1 MSKRPVAGATGE
13 RLADRLADFL
23 ARVTPDGRFL
33 FVPPAGLAW
42 LGAPEPPQAQ
52 ADHDLFQHIGIDY
65 HDALRAALVRTAD
78 GGTRQALSLRFQ
90 SGDGGQRRVTCR
102 ILPLPGA
109 AGRTELLFAAWEF
122 DPLLDRAEGGA
133 GSRDPLTG
141 LADRGE
147 LMRMLGHAIGQTG
160 DAGGGF
166 ALLLV
171 GLDGFK
177 KINDALG
184 HALGDQIL
192 CESARRLRTAL
203 RGDDIVARIGGD
215 EFALLLPGM
224 RTAEDASTLAH
235 KLLAAMQRP
244 FEHGR
249 GQSHLSA
256 SVGIALFPEHAPDA
270 EVLLKQAGIALSLA
284 KQAGRNRC
292 HVYAPEGGA
301 LAERRLMLEE
311 RMYDAVRNGEFEM
324 HYQPIVSAATGAVV
338 AVEALMRW
346 HPADGGAVSPAEF
359 IPLAEANGLIAFLGA
374 WSLRASCHQ
383 VARWNQ
389 RWQARLQAS
398 VNLSP
403 AQFRQGDLVGV
414 VERALA
420 ESGLPAELL
429 TLELTEGML
438 MREPERAQELLSRLR
453 ERGVNFA
460 VDDFG
465 TGYSS
470 LAYLKRFP
478 LSSLKIDRSFV
489 VDLASDG
496 NDRAIVAAILS
507 LARELGLRVVAEGV
521 ENETQYA
528 LLRDKGCELMQ
539 GYLLGRPEA
548 PQTFEDRVEAGAW
561 RLAP

>member
-1 MSKRPVAGATGE
+1 MSERPVAAATGE

-23 ARVTPDGRFL
+23 ARVTADGRFL
-33 FVPPAGLAW
+33 FIPPAGLGW
-42 LGAPEPPQAQ
+42 LGAAEPAETG
-52 ADHDLFQHIGIDY
+52 AEHRLFQHVAVEH
-65 HDALRAALVRTAD
+65 HDALRAALARASD
-78 GGTRQALSLRFQ
+78 GAARQALSLRFLA
-90 SGDGGQRRVTCR
+90 GNGAQRWATCR

-109 AGRTELLFAAWEF
+109 SGRVELLFAAWEF
-122 DPLLDRAEGGA
+122 DPVTHRIEGDA
-133 GSRDPLTG
+133 ATRDPLTG
-141 LADRGE
+141 LGTRVE
-147 LMRMLGHAIGQTG
+147 LMRALAQAIGQPQDGTN
-160 DAGGGF
+160 GF

-184 HALGDQIL
+184 HALGDRVL

-203 RGDDIVARIGGD
+203 RGDDLVTRIGGD

-224 RTAEDASTLAH
+224 RAPEDAARLAH
-235 KLLAAMQRP
+235 KLLATMQRP
-244 FEHGR
+244 FEHDR

-256 SVGIALFPEHAPDA
+256 SIGIALFPEHAGEA
-270 EVLLKQAGIALSLA
+270 EALFKQAGIALSLA

-301 LAERRLMLEE
+301 LAERRLMLEDQ
-311 RMYDAVRNGEFEM
+311 MYDAVRNGEFEM
-324 HYQPIVSAATGAVV
+324 HYQPIVAAASGDVV

-346 HPADGGAVSPAEF
+346 QRTDGAAVSPAEF
-359 IPLAEANGLIAFLGA
+359 IPLAEANGLITFLGA
-374 WSLRASCHQ
+374 WSLRVSCHQ

-389 RWQARLQAS
+389 RWGARLQAS

-414 VERALA
+414 IERALD

-438 MREPERAQELLSRLR
+438 MREPERAQALLSRLR

-478 LSSLKIDRSFV
+478 LSSLKIDRTFV
-489 VDLASDG
+489 VDLDSDG
-496 NDRAIVAAILS
+496 NDRAIVAAIIS
-507 LARELGLRVVAEGV
+507 LGRELGLRVVAEGV

-528 LLRDKGCELMQ
+528 LLRDKGCDLMQ
-539 GYLLGRPEA
+539 GYLLARPVA
-548 PQTFEDRVEAGAW
+548 PQAFEDQVEAGVW
-561 RLAP
+561 RLTP